1 MNQFKAHMSE
11 RKTEKLIRD
20 HLEALGYTEANG
32 IIVEEQ
38 KSDNKDI
45 NRLLKGASKTG
56 KGGKG
61 APEFIVT
68 SGAYPDMV
76 VVFEC
81 KADTAYHQS
90 PELDKPVDYAA
101 DGAVHYAYHL
111 AKRYNVIAIAA
122 SGQTK
127 KDLKVS
133 AYMVPKGADAAKPL
147 LNYSDQAVVALEN
160 LETMH
165 NYASRDPGVE
175 KRRVSDLMSFARDLH
190 NFMRDYA
197 KLSESEKPLLISG
210 ILIALQ
216 DRSFRSGFSDMK
228 GAQLPVKLTQAI
240 TGVIED
246 SDIPQAKKTA
256 MLHPYSFI
264 AAHPT
269 LGVPMKGS
277 TSTPLQK
284 MVADIDE
291 HVFPFITKV
300 GEDIVGRFYGE
311 FLRYTGGDGKG
322 LGIVLTP
329 RHVTELFCD
338 LAELTADDVVLDT
351 CCGTAGFPISAM
363 HRMLNLSG
371 VTEAKR
377 KNIKANQLIGIE
389 QQPNMYALA
398 ASNMILRG
406 DGKANLF
413 QSSCFD
419 AEVTKKV
426 KALKP
431 TVGFINPPYSQKGGD
446 LHEFN
451 FIEHMLDCLE
461 KNGRGIVI
469 VPMGCAVAPHALKE
483 RILKEHT
490 LEAVMSMPDELFY
503 PVGTVTCIMVFK
515 AHKPHDSKHKTWFGY
530 WKNDGFVK
538 TKNDGRL
545 DKKGN
550 WDSIRETWLEQFRDR
565 DSVAGECVKASV
577 THADEWCAEA
587 YLETDY
593 SKISQAD
600 FEAEVRKFL
609 VYQLMNPTATKP
621 LDDAE
626 AQ

>member
-1 MNQFKAHMSE
+1 MSE

-20 HLEALGYTEANG
+20 QFTALGYDVDG
-32 IIVEEQ
+32 VILEEQ
-38 KSDNKDI
+38 KSDNPDI
-45 NRLLKGASKTG
+45 NKLLKGASKTG

-61 APEFIVT
+61 APEFIISAT
-68 SGAYPDMV
+68 AYPDLLV
-76 VVFEC
+76 VVEC
-81 KADTAYHQS
+81 KAEIKFHES
-90 PELDKPVDYAA
+90 PGLDQPVDFAV
-101 DGAVHYAYHL
+101 DGAIHYARHL
-111 AKRYNVIAIAA
+111 AKRYNVIAIGA

-127 KDLKVS
+127 KELKVS
-133 AYMVPKGADAAKPL
+133 AYLVSKGASEAKPL
-147 LNYSDQAVVALEN
+147 LTSSDRPVSDLKALHT
-160 LETMH
+160 LH
-165 NYASRDPGVE
+165 DLASRDLEVE
-175 KRRVSDLMSFARDLH
+175 KRRVLDLMSFARDLH

-197 KLSESEKPLLISG
+197 KLAESEKPLVISG

-216 DRSFRSGFSDMK
+216 DEPFRAGFTKTK
-228 GAQLPVKLTQAI
+228 GDRLPARLTQAI
-240 TGVIED
+240 TSVIEYA
-246 SDIPQAKKTA
+246 DIPQAKKTA

-269 LGVPMKGS
+269 LGKPMKDS
-277 TSTPLQK
+277 TKTPLQQ
-284 MVADIDE
+284 MVADIDQ

-351 CCGTAGFPISAM
+351 CCGTAGFLISGM
-363 HRMLNLSG
+363 HRMLNLPG
-371 VTEAKR
+371 VTEKKKAA
-377 KNIKANQLIGIE
+377 IKANQLVGIE

-406 DGKANLF
+406 DGKANLY

-419 AEVTKKV
+419 PETTEKV

-451 FIEHMLDCLE
+451 FIEHLLECLQ
-461 KNGRGIVI
+461 KNGRAIAI

-483 RILKEHT
+483 RILARHT
-490 LEAVMSMPDELFY
+490 LEAVVSMPDDLFY
-503 PVGTVTCIMVFK
+503 PVGTVTCIMVFR
-515 AHKPHDSKHKTWFGY
+515 AHKPHDPKHKTWFGY
-530 WKNDGFVK
+530 WKDDGFLK
-538 TKNDGRL
+538 TKYDGRI
-545 DKKGN
+545 DKKGR
-550 WDSIRETWLEQFRDR
+550 WDEIRERWLEQFRDR
-565 DSVAGECVKASV
+565 DSAAGECTRASV
-577 THADEWCAEA
+577 THAEEWCAEA

-593 SKISQAD
+593 SRLTQAD

-609 VYQLMNPTATKP
+609 VYQLLGANAGQ
-621 LDDAE
+621 
-626 AQ
+626 AQGGTP

>member
-1 MNQFKAHMSE
+1 MSE
-11 RKTEKLIRD
+11 RKTEKLVLD
-20 HLEALGYTEANG
+20 QLAALGYTEANG
-32 IIVEEQ
+32 IIVEAQ
-38 KSDNKDI
+38 KSENVEISK
-45 NRLLKGASKTG
+45 LLKGASKTG

-68 SGAYPDMV
+68 ATAYPDLV
-76 VVFEC
+76 VVVEC
-81 KADTAYHQS
+81 KADVADHES
-90 PELDKPVDYAA
+90 PECDQPVDFAV
-101 DGAVHYAYHL
+101 DGAIHYARHL
-111 AKRYNVIAIAA
+111 AKRYNVIAVGA

-127 KDLKVS
+127 KELKVS
-133 AYMVPKGADAAKPL
+133 AYLVTKGSSEVRPL
-147 LNYSDQAVVALEN
+147 LAFSDQPVVELES
-160 LETMH
+160 LKTLH
-165 NYASRDPGVE
+165 DYASRDTHVE

-216 DRSFRSGFSDMK
+216 DESFRAAFPKVK
-228 GAQLPVKLTQAI
+228 GERLPGKLTQAI
-240 TGVIED
+240 TSVIEEA
-246 SDIPQAKKTA
+246 DIPQAKKVA

-264 AAHPT
+264 GAHPT
-269 LGVPMKGS
+269 LGKPMKGS
-277 TSTPLQK
+277 TQTPLQQ

-291 HVFPFITKV
+291 HVFPFITNV

-338 LAELTADDVVLDT
+338 LARLTADDVVLDT

-363 HRMLNLSG
+363 HRMLNLPG

-377 KNIKANQLIGIE
+377 AAIKANQLVGIE

-419 AEVTKKV
+419 PETTEKV

-451 FIEHMLDCLE
+451 FIEHMLDCLQ
-461 KNGRGIVI
+461 KNGRGIAI
-469 VPMGCAVAPHALKE
+469 VPMGCAVAPHKLKAQ
-483 RILKEHT
+483 ILAKHT
-490 LEAVMSMPDELFY
+490 LEAVLSMPDELFY
-503 PVGTVTCIMVFK
+503 PVGTVTCVMVFT
-515 AHKPHDSKHKTWFGY
+515 AHTPHDPKHKTWFGY
-530 WKNDGFVK
+530 WKDDGLVK
-538 TKNDGRL
+538 TKTEGRI
-545 DKKGN
+545 DKKGA
-550 WDSIRETWLEQFRDR
+550 WAAIRERWLEQYSDGQ
-565 DSVAGECVKASV
+565 SVAGECVRASV
-577 THADEWCAEA
+577 TATDEWCAEA

-593 SKISQAD
+593 AKLTQEV
-600 FEAEVRKFL
+600 FEAQVRDFL
-609 VYQLMNPTATKP
+609 MFRLKGASASG
-621 LDDAE
+621 DGDE
-626 AQ
+626 

>member
-1 MNQFKAHMSE
+1 MSE

-20 HLEALGYTEANG
+20 QLDALGYTESNG

-38 KSDNKDI
+38 KSENKEID
-45 NRLLKGASKTG
+45 RLLKTASKTG

-68 SGAYPDMV
+68 SCAYPDTV

-81 KADTAYHQS
+81 KADNEYHQS
-90 PELDKPVDYAA
+90 PNLDKPVEYAV

-133 AYMVPKGADAAKPL
+133 AYMVPKGSASAKPL
-147 LNYSDQAVVALEN
+147 INFSDQEVVALER

-165 NYASRDPGVE
+165 NYASRDPVVE
-175 KRRVSDLMSFARDLH
+175 RRRVSDLMSFARELH

-197 KLSESEKPLLISG
+197 KLAESEKPLLISG

-216 DRSFRSGFSDMK
+216 DRSFRTGFSDMK

-240 TGVIED
+240 TGVIEE

-264 AAHPT
+264 TAHPT

-413 QSSCFD
+413 QASCFD
-419 AEVTKKV
+419 VEVTKKV

-461 KNGRGIVI
+461 KNGRGIAI

-515 AHKPHDSKHKTWFGY
+515 AHKPHDCKHKTWFGY

-538 TKNDGRL
+538 TKTDGRL

-550 WDSIRETWLEQFRDR
+550 WETIRATWLEQFRDR
-565 DSVAGECVKASV
+565 SSVAGECVKASV
-577 THADEWCAEA
+577 THSDEWCAEA

-593 SKISQAD
+593 SKISRAD

-609 VYQLMNPTATKP
+609 VYNLMSQTPP
-621 LDDAE
+621 VAE
-626 AQ
+626 AGA

>member
-1 MNQFKAHMSE
+1 MSE
-11 RKTEKLIRD
+11 RKTEKLVLD
-20 HLEALGYTEANG
+20 QLTSLGFTEARD
-32 IIVEEQ
+32 IIVEAQ
-38 KSDNKDI
+38 KSDNADI
-45 NRLLKGASKTG
+45 NKLLKGASKTG

-61 APEFIVT
+61 APEFIIT
-68 SGAYPDMV
+68 SATFPDLV
-76 VVFEC
+76 VVVEC
-81 KADTAYHQS
+81 KAEVADHQS
-90 PELDKPVDYAA
+90 PDLDQPVAYAV
-101 DGAVHYAYHL
+101 DGAIHYARHL
-111 AKRYNVIAIAA
+111 AKRYNVIAIGA

-127 KDLKVS
+127 RELLVS
-133 AYMVPKGADAAKPL
+133 AYLVSKGSTEAKPL
-147 LNYSDQAVVALEN
+147 KTFSDQPVVELES
-160 LETMH
+160 LKTLH
-165 NYASRDPGVE
+165 DYASRDPEVE

-216 DRSFRSGFSDMK
+216 DEGFRAGFAKMK
-228 GAQLPVKLTQAI
+228 GPALPGKLNQAI
-240 TGVIED
+240 RDVIEYA
-246 SDIPQAKKTA
+246 DIPQAKKTA

-269 LGVPMKGS
+269 LGKPMKGS
-277 TSTPLQK
+277 VQTPLQK

-291 HVFPFITKV
+291 HVYPFITKV

-338 LAELTADDVVLDT
+338 LAELTADDVVLDN
-351 CCGTAGFPISAM
+351 CCGTAGFLISAM
-363 HRMLNLSG
+363 HRMLNLPG
-371 VTEAKR
+371 ITEKKR
-377 KNIKANQLIGIE
+377 QAIKANQLVGVE

-406 DGKANLF
+406 DGKANLY
-413 QSSCFD
+413 QNSCFD
-419 AEVTKKV
+419 PATTDAI

-451 FIEHMLDCLE
+451 FIQHMLECLE

-469 VPMGCAVAPHALKE
+469 VPMGCAVAPHPLKE
-483 RILKEHT
+483 QILKEHT
-490 LEAVMSMPDELFY
+490 LEAVLSMPDDLFY
-503 PVGTVTCIMVFK
+503 PVGTVTCIMVFR
-515 AHKPHDSKHKTWFGY
+515 AHKPHDSRHKTWFGY
-530 WKNDGFVK
+530 WKDDGFVK
-538 TKNDGRL
+538 TKNDGRI

-550 WDSIRETWLEQFRDR
+550 WEVIREYWLEQHRDR

-577 THADEWCAEA
+577 SAADEWCAEA

-593 SKISQAD
+593 SKITQAN
-600 FEAEVRKFL
+600 FEAELRKFL
-609 VYQLMNPTATKP
+609 VYKLLSTTTP
-621 LDDAE
+621 E
-626 AQ
+626 GGEE

>member
-1 MNQFKAHMSE
+1 MSE

-20 HLEALGYTEANG
+20 QFTALGYDVDG
-32 IIVEEQ
+32 VILEEQ
-38 KSDNKDI
+38 KSDNPDI
-45 NRLLKGASKTG
+45 NKLLKGASKTG

-61 APEFIVT
+61 APEFIISAT
-68 SGAYPDMV
+68 AYPDLLV
-76 VVFEC
+76 VVEC
-81 KADTAYHQS
+81 KAEIKFHES
-90 PELDKPVDYAA
+90 PGLDQPVDFAV
-101 DGAVHYAYHL
+101 DGAIHYARHL
-111 AKRYNVIAIAA
+111 AKRYNVIAIGA

-127 KDLKVS
+127 KELKVS
-133 AYMVPKGADAAKPL
+133 AYLVSNGASEAKPL
-147 LNYSDQAVVALEN
+147 LTSSDRPVSDLEALHT
-160 LETMH
+160 LH
-165 NYASRDPGVE
+165 DLASRDPEVE
-175 KRRVSDLMSFARDLH
+175 KRRVLDLMSFARDLH

-197 KLSESEKPLLISG
+197 KLAESEKPLVISG

-216 DRSFRSGFSDMK
+216 DEPFRAGFTRTK
-228 GAQLPVKLTQAI
+228 GDRLPARLTQAI
-240 TGVIED
+240 TSVIEYA
-246 SDIPQAKKTA
+246 DIPQAKKTA

-269 LGVPMKGS
+269 LGKPMKDS
-277 TSTPLQK
+277 TKTPLQQ
-284 MVADIDE
+284 MVADIDQ

-351 CCGTAGFPISAM
+351 CCGTAGFLISGM
-363 HRMLNLSG
+363 HRMLNLPG
-371 VTEAKR
+371 VTEKKKAA
-377 KNIKANQLIGIE
+377 IKAKQLVGIE

-406 DGKANLF
+406 DGKANLY

-419 AEVTKKV
+419 PETTDKV

-451 FIEHMLDCLE
+451 FIEHLLECLQ
-461 KNGRGIVI
+461 KNGRAIAI

-483 RILKEHT
+483 RILARHT
-490 LEAVMSMPDELFY
+490 LEAVVSMPDDLFY
-503 PVGTVTCIMVFK
+503 PVGTVTCIMVFR
-515 AHKPHDSKHKTWFGY
+515 AHKPHDPKHKTWFGY
-530 WKNDGFVK
+530 WKDDGFLK
-538 TKNDGRL
+538 TKYDGRI
-545 DKKGN
+545 DKKGR
-550 WDSIRETWLEQFRDR
+550 WDEIRERWLEQFRDR
-565 DSVAGECVKASV
+565 DSAAGECTRASV
-577 THADEWCAEA
+577 THAEEWCAEA

-593 SKISQAD
+593 SRLTEAD

-609 VYQLMNPTATKP
+609 VYQLLGANAGQ
-621 LDDAE
+621 
-626 AQ
+626 AQGGTP

>member
-1 MNQFKAHMSE
+1 MSE

-20 HLEALGYTEANG
+20 QFTALGYDVDG
-32 IIVEEQ
+32 VILEEQ
-38 KSDNKDI
+38 KSDNPDI
-45 NRLLKGASKTG
+45 NKLLKGASKTG

-61 APEFIVT
+61 APEFIISAT
-68 SGAYPDMV
+68 AYPDLLV
-76 VVFEC
+76 VVEC
-81 KADTAYHQS
+81 KAEIKFHES
-90 PELDKPVDYAA
+90 PGLDQPVDFAV
-101 DGAVHYAYHL
+101 DGAIHYARHL
-111 AKRYNVIAIAA
+111 AKRYNVIAIGA

-127 KDLKVS
+127 KKLKVS
-133 AYMVPKGADAAKPL
+133 AYLVSKGASEAKPL
-147 LNYSDQAVVALEN
+147 LTSSDRPVSDLEALHT
-160 LETMH
+160 LH
-165 NYASRDPGVE
+165 DLASRDLEVE
-175 KRRVSDLMSFARDLH
+175 KRRVLDLMSFARDLH

-197 KLSESEKPLLISG
+197 KLAESEKPLVISG

-216 DRSFRSGFSDMK
+216 DEPFRAGFTKTK
-228 GAQLPVKLTQAI
+228 GDRLPARLTQAI
-240 TGVIED
+240 TSVIEYA
-246 SDIPQAKKTA
+246 DIPQAKKTA

-269 LGVPMKGS
+269 LGKPMKDS
-277 TSTPLQK
+277 TKTPLQQ
-284 MVADIDE
+284 MVADIDQ

-351 CCGTAGFPISAM
+351 CCGTAGFLISGM
-363 HRMLNLSG
+363 HRMLNLPG
-371 VTEAKR
+371 VTEKKKAA
-377 KNIKANQLIGIE
+377 IKANQLVGIE

-406 DGKANLF
+406 DGKANLY

-419 AEVTKKV
+419 PETTEKV

-451 FIEHMLDCLE
+451 FIEHLLECLQ
-461 KNGRGIVI
+461 KNGRAIAI

-483 RILKEHT
+483 RILARHT
-490 LEAVMSMPDELFY
+490 LEAVVSMPDDLFY
-503 PVGTVTCIMVFK
+503 PVGTVTCIMVFR
-515 AHKPHDSKHKTWFGY
+515 AHKPHDPKCKTWFGY
-530 WKNDGFVK
+530 WKDDGFLK
-538 TKNDGRL
+538 TKYDGRI
-545 DKKGN
+545 DKKGR
-550 WDSIRETWLEQFRDR
+550 WDEIRERWLEQFRDR
-565 DSVAGECVKASV
+565 DSAAGECTRASV
-577 THADEWCAEA
+577 THAEEWCAEA

-593 SKISQAD
+593 SRLTQAD

-609 VYQLMNPTATKP
+609 VYQLLGANAGQ
-621 LDDAE
+621 
-626 AQ
+626 AQGGTP